1 MANPGRP
8 ATGGNGSARPPTL
21 NDLPI
26 PRKRGRPRSSGDYLC
41 SRCNQLA
48 AKIRVRW
55 PDGPVCGACFT
66 EATHTRGRCPRCLE
80 TRMLPG
86 RSPDHQPICRDCA
99 GITTKL
105 TCTRCN
111 REIERFRGG
120 LCIRCALKD
129 DLTAVLKPGDNL
141 SLHRLIDLLAEA
153 GRPES
158 IYTYMRPGT
167 QARELLNA
175 IGDRTLPLTHEA
187 FDALP
192 QSTAAEHLRYLL
204 MHHRIMP
211 GRGNERLVRFEQWLA
226 TKISGLPDDGTAKII
241 ERFAAW
247 HHLKRVRDRATDPTV
262 NLETAT
268 HAAKQEIT
276 EAAKLLIWLRGTH
289 AIGAYELRQA
299 HIDEYL
305 SSGPSTRKHVR
316 NFVRWLNQQNRRP
329 YGQLDAPFRPAHS
342 VPMITQNERIE
353 LVRNCLDYNHVTT
366 STRLAGLILLLW
378 AHPINKIAM
387 LTHDDIDSSPEG
399 MFLKLGT
406 IPTAIPEAITEM
418 FWHQRQGSENRNT
431 TNTNTKWLFPG
442 TRAGQHIHPATLS
455 GRIKVLGIDS
465 QRARNATLRDLTQE
479 VDARTLM
486 DLLGYSPA
494 IIAQHAA
501 RSATRM
507 ADYVSL
513 KQQHT

>member
-1 MANPGRP
+1 
-8 ATGGNGSARPPTL
+8 
-21 NDLPI
+21 
-26 PRKRGRPRSSGDYLC
+26 
-41 SRCNQLA
+41 
-48 AKIRVRW
+48 
-55 PDGPVCGACFT
+55 
-66 EATHTRGRCPRCLE
+66 
-80 TRMLPG
+80 MLPG
-86 RSPDHQPICRDCA
+86 RSLDHQPICRVCA
-99 GITTKL
+99 GITTDL
-105 TCTRCN
+105 TCARCN

-120 LCIRCALKD
+120 LCIRCALQD

-141 SLHRLIDLLAEA
+141 SLHRLISLLTEA

-158 IYTYMRPGT
+158 IYTYIRPGSR
-167 QARELLNA
+167 ARELLNSV
-175 IGDRTLPLTHEA
+175 GDRTLPLTHEA

-192 QSTAAEHLRYLL
+192 RSTAAEHLRYLL

-211 GRGNERLVRFEQWLA
+211 GRGNEKLVRFEQWLA
-226 TKISGLPDDGTAKII
+226 SKISDLPGDGTAQTI
-241 ERFAAW
+241 ERFATW
-247 HHLKRVRDRATDPTV
+247 HHLKRIRGRATDPTV
-262 NLETAT
+262 NLETVT

-276 EAAKLLIWLRGTH
+276 EAAKLLIWLRDTYGIGTD
-289 AIGAYELRQA
+289 ELRQA

-316 NFVRWLNQQNRRP
+316 NFVHWLNRQGRRP
-329 YGQLDAPFRPAHS
+329 YGKLDVPFRPAHS
-342 VPMITQNERIE
+342 VPMITQQERIE
-353 LVRNCLDYNHVTT
+353 LVRNCLDYNHVIT

-378 AHPINKIAM
+378 AHPINKIVM
-387 LTHDDIDSSPEG
+387 LSQDDIESTPEG

-406 IPTAIPEAITEM
+406 TPAAIPEAITGM
-418 FWHQRQGSENRNT
+418 FWNQHQGSENRNT

-455 GRIKVLGIDS
+455 GRLKVLGIDG

-501 RSATRM
+501 RSARRM
-507 ADYVSL
+507 SDYIAL
-513 KQQHT
+513 KQRRT

>member
-1 MANPGRP
+1 
-8 ATGGNGSARPPTL
+8 
-21 NDLPI
+21 
-26 PRKRGRPRSSGDYLC
+26 
-41 SRCNQLA
+41 
-48 AKIRVRW
+48 
-55 PDGPVCGACFT
+55 
-66 EATHTRGRCPRCLE
+66 
-80 TRMLPG
+80 
-86 RSPDHQPICRDCA
+86 
-99 GITTKL
+99 
-105 TCTRCN
+105 
-111 REIERFRGG
+111 
-120 LCIRCALKD
+120 
-129 DLTAVLKPGDNL
+129 
-141 SLHRLIDLLAEA
+141 
-153 GRPES
+153 
-158 IYTYMRPGT
+158 MRPGT

-192 QSTAAEHLRYLL
+192 RSAAAEHLRYLL

-211 GRGNERLVRFEQWLA
+211 GRGNETLVRFEQWLA
-226 TKISGLPDDGTAKII
+226 TKISNLPEDGTAQNI

-247 HHLKRVRDRATDPTV
+247 HHLKRIRDRATDPTV

-276 EAAKLLIWLRGTH
+276 EAAKLLIWLRDAYG
-289 AIGAYELRQA
+289 IGAEGLRQT

-316 NFVRWLNQQNRRP
+316 NFVRWLNRQGRRP

-353 LVRNCLDYNHVTT
+353 LVRNCLDHNHVIT

-378 AHPINKIAM
+378 AHPINRIVM
-387 LTHDDIDSSPEG
+387 LSHDDIENAPEG

-406 IPTAIPEAITEM
+406 IPAAIPEPIAEM
-418 FWHQRQGSENRNT
+418 FWHQHQGSENRNT

-442 TRAGQHIHPATLS
+442 TRAGRHIHPATLS
-455 GRIKVLGIDS
+455 QRLKVLGIDS

-479 VDARTLM
+479 VDARTLI

-507 ADYVSL
+507 SDYITL
-513 KQQHT
+513 KQPRT

>member
-1 MANPGRP
+1 
-8 ATGGNGSARPPTL
+8 
-21 NDLPI
+21 
-26 PRKRGRPRSSGDYLC
+26 
-41 SRCNQLA
+41 
-48 AKIRVRW
+48 
-55 PDGPVCGACFT
+55 
-66 EATHTRGRCPRCLE
+66 
-80 TRMLPG
+80 MLPG

-99 GITTKL
+99 GITTDL

-111 REIERFRGG
+111 REIERFRAG
-120 LCIRCALKD
+120 LCIRCALQD

-141 SLHRLIDLLAEA
+141 SLHRLISLLTET

-167 QARELLNA
+167 RARELLSS

-192 QSTAAEHLRYLL
+192 RSTAAEHLRYLL

-211 GRGNERLVRFEQWLA
+211 GRGNEKLVRFEQWLA
-226 TKISGLPDDGTAKII
+226 SKISDLPDDGTTQTI
-241 ERFAAW
+241 ERFATW
-247 HHLKRVRDRATDPTV
+247 HHLKRIRDRATDPTV
-262 NLETAT
+262 NLETVT

-276 EAAKLLIWLRGTH
+276 EAAKLLIWLRNTH
-289 AIGAYELRQA
+289 GIGADELRQA

-305 SSGPSTRKHVR
+305 SIGPSTHKHVR
-316 NFVRWLNQQNRRP
+316 NFARWLNRQGRRP
-329 YGQLDAPFRPAHS
+329 YGKLDVPFRPAHS
-342 VPMITQNERIE
+342 VPMITQQERIE
-353 LVRNCLDYNHVTT
+353 LVRNCLDYNHVIT

-378 AHPINKIAM
+378 AHPINKIVM
-387 LTHDDIDSSPEG
+387 LSRADIESTPEG

-406 IPTAIPEAITEM
+406 IPAAIPEALTGM
-418 FWHQRQGSENRNT
+418 FWNQHQGSGNRNT
-431 TNTNTKWLFPG
+431 TNTNTNWLFPG
-442 TRAGQHIHPATLS
+442 TRAGQYIHPATLS
-455 GRIKVLGIDS
+455 ERLKVLGIDG

-486 DLLGYSPA
+486 DLLGYRPA

-507 ADYVSL
+507 SDYIAL
-513 KQQHT
+513 KQRRT

>member
-8 ATGGNGSARPPTL
+8 ATGGNGSAGLPTL
-21 NDLPI
+21 NHLQTS
-26 PRKRGRPRSSGDYLC
+26 RKRGRPRSSGEYLC
-41 SRCNQLA
+41 SRCNLMV

-86 RSPDHQPICRDCA
+86 RSLDHQPICRVCA
-99 GITTKL
+99 GITTDL
-105 TCTRCN
+105 TCARCN

-120 LCIRCALKD
+120 LCIRCALQD

-141 SLHRLIDLLAEA
+141 SLHRLISLLTEA

-158 IYTYMRPGT
+158 IYTYIRPGSR
-167 QARELLNA
+167 ARELLNSV
-175 IGDRTLPLTHEA
+175 GDRTLPLTHEA

-192 QSTAAEHLRYLL
+192 RSTAAEHLRYLL

-211 GRGNERLVRFEQWLA
+211 GRGNEKLVRFEQWLA
-226 TKISGLPDDGTAKII
+226 SKISDLPGDGTAQTI
-241 ERFAAW
+241 ERFATW
-247 HHLKRVRDRATDPTV
+247 HHLKRIRGRATDPTV
-262 NLETAT
+262 NLETVT

-276 EAAKLLIWLRGTH
+276 EAAKLLIWLRDTYGIGTD
-289 AIGAYELRQA
+289 ELRQA

-316 NFVRWLNQQNRRP
+316 NFVHWLNRQGRRP
-329 YGQLDAPFRPAHS
+329 YGKLDVPFRPAHS
-342 VPMITQNERIE
+342 VPMITQQERIE
-353 LVRNCLDYNHVTT
+353 LVRNCLDYNHVIT

-378 AHPINKIAM
+378 AHPINKIVM
-387 LTHDDIDSSPEG
+387 LSQDDIESTPEG

-406 IPTAIPEAITEM
+406 TPAAIPEAITGM
-418 FWHQRQGSENRNT
+418 FWNQHQGSENRNT

-455 GRIKVLGIDS
+455 GRLKVLGIDG

-501 RSATRM
+501 RSARRM
-507 ADYVSL
+507 SDYIAL
-513 KQQHT
+513 KQRLT

>member
-1 MANPGRP
+1 
-8 ATGGNGSARPPTL
+8 
-21 NDLPI
+21 
-26 PRKRGRPRSSGDYLC
+26 
-41 SRCNQLA
+41 
-48 AKIRVRW
+48 
-55 PDGPVCGACFT
+55 
-66 EATHTRGRCPRCLE
+66 
-80 TRMLPG
+80 MLPG
-86 RSPDHQPICRDCA
+86 RSLDHQPICRVCA
-99 GITTKL
+99 GITTDL
-105 TCTRCN
+105 TCARCN

-120 LCIRCALKD
+120 LCIRCALQD

-141 SLHRLIDLLAEA
+141 SLHRLISLLTEA

-167 QARELLNA
+167 RARELLNS

-192 QSTAAEHLRYLL
+192 RSTAAEHLRYLL

-211 GRGNERLVRFEQWLA
+211 GRGNEKLVRFEQWLA
-226 TKISGLPDDGTAKII
+226 SKISDLPGDGTAQTI
-241 ERFAAW
+241 ERFATW
-247 HHLKRVRDRATDPTV
+247 HHLKRIRGRATDPTV
-262 NLETAT
+262 NLETVT

-276 EAAKLLIWLRGTH
+276 EAAKLLIWLRDTYGIGTD
-289 AIGAYELRQA
+289 ELRQA

-316 NFVRWLNQQNRRP
+316 NFVHWLNRQGRRP
-329 YGQLDAPFRPAHS
+329 YGKLDVPFRPAHS
-342 VPMITQNERIE
+342 VPMITQQERIE
-353 LVRNCLDYNHVTT
+353 LVRNCLDYNHVIT

-378 AHPINKIAM
+378 AHPINKIVM
-387 LTHDDIDSSPEG
+387 LSQDDIESTPEG

-406 IPTAIPEAITEM
+406 TPAAIPEAITGM
-418 FWHQRQGSENRNT
+418 FWNQHQGSENRNT

-455 GRIKVLGIDS
+455 GRLKVLGIDG

-501 RSATRM
+501 RSARRM
-507 ADYVSL
+507 SDYIAL
-513 KQQHT
+513 KQRRT